1 MSPWFR
7 WESLETG
14 NFDGGNLHGRNRKTS
29 LQKLPWQKEKVNAS
43 LEAGGR
49 GRRKMGLAEESGDVE
64 WLCSRWSDKTLWGKK
79 WQERESGVWKSRQD
93 SKKGIP
99 SYDPFLWHFQC
110 WGREA
115 AFFYCHSYTA
125 FLEQTDSRAALSAV
139 EAGHLYVIQ
148 PLGNE

>member
-43 LEAGGR
+43 LEAGGK

-64 WLCSRWSDKTLWGKK
+64 WLCSRWSDKTLWGGKK
-79 WQERESGVWKSRQD
+79 NGRREKAVYEEVDRTAKRVFLPMTFPVLRQRGSFFLLSLLHSLPGADWLQSCPLCCRGRTSVRD
-93 SKKGIP
+93 SATG
-99 SYDPFLWHFQC
+99 
-110 WGREA
+110 
-115 AFFYCHSYTA
+115 
-125 FLEQTDSRAALSAV
+125 
-139 EAGHLYVIQ
+139 
-148 PLGNE
+148 